1 MTTAE
6 KLVVNELLKGATAD
20 APITVGELLESVS
33 KAANKKTVMKTLS
46 ENGIATAPETQL
58 HGDII
63 TKLNVALGF
72 KTAKLT
78 VEDQFSERLQKMVDT
93 SVSGMNEEVGA
104 VDKTVYATVT
114 KVIKGGTKI
123 AALPRNVGGR
133 KDYTTYAEFSVE
145 GIATRDQL
153 SASLVGDRTNSF
165 LFHTSAQDKVNTL
178 VEADKGKL
186 FNYPLSITFVK

>member
-33 KAANKKTVMKTLS
+33 KAADKKTVMKTLT

-72 KTAKLT
+72 KTADEPVKTAKLT

-153 SASLVGDRTNSF
+153 SASLVGDRTN
-165 LFHTSAQDKVNTL
+165 
-178 VEADKGKL
+178 
-186 FNYPLSITFVK
+186 